1 MKTIF
6 EIKIIEKSNNQTVS
20 FIYESSKDVEIAQ
33 VMANFLNQN
42 KSVATL
48 MATYLEL
55 SKK

>member
-42 KSVATL
+42 KSVAIL